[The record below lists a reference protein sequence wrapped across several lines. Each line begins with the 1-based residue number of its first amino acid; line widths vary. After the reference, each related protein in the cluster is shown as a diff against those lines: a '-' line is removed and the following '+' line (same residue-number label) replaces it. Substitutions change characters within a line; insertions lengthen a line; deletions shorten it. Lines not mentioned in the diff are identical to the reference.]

1 LIILFIVLLLNL
13 YIIKYMEG
21 IDNIPLAT
29 IITGKIFKE
38 KIGNIQLYKG
48 FNNNMLQYDLQ
59 YYPNRIITMLK
70 HDLFDTTPC
79 YNGLHFTDGIGI
91 KFWKTLLK
99 LDRVF
104 LVTVPDDAFVI
115 CINKGKYCECKS
127 TALIL
132 IKELKN

>member
-1 LIILFIVLLLNL
+1 
-13 YIIKYMEG
+13 MDG
-21 IDNIPLAT
+21 IDNIPLGT

-48 FNNNMLQYDLQ
+48 FYNNMLQYDLQ
-59 YYPNRIITMLK
+59 YYPDSIITMLNK
-70 HDLFDTTPC
+70 DLFNATPC
-79 YNGLHFTDGIGI
+79 FNGLHFTDGIGI
-91 KFWKTLLK
+91 KFWKILLK
-99 LDRVF
+99 LERIF
-104 LVTVPDDAFVI
+104 LVTIPDDAFVI